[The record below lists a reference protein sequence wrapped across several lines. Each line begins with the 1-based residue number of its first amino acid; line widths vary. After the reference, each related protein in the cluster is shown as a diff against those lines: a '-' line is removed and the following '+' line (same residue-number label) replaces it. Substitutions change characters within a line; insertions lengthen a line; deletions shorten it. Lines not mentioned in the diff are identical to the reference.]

1 MPFILIA
8 SRIYHH
14 LCTFTGFYCTSVRT
28 NKIIYHFES
37 SESDYLWVQR
47 SESYSC
53 IIIVVWFCLFLWFY
67 CQPTILFLLPELKIN
82 GPIYENRLL
91 LHNAFA
97 KMVISESFSSSLQ
110 VRFILDLMTC
120 LWTCKNLVILKFL
133 AFNISVHSVKVD
145 LEIGTQQNIAYDGL
159 L

>member
-1 MPFILIA
+1 MPFIVIA

-14 LCTFTGFYCTSVRT
+14 LYIFTGFYCTSVRT

-37 SESDYLWVQR
+37 SESDYLWVQHG
-47 SESYSC
+47 ESWYSC
-53 IIIVVWFCLFLWFY
+53 IIIVVRFCLFLWFY

-97 KMVISESFSSSLQ
+97 KMVISESFSTSLQ

-120 LWTCKNLVILKFL
+120 LWTCKDLVILKFL
-133 AFNISVHSVKVD
+133 AFNISVHSQLKW
-145 LEIGTQQNIAYDGL
+145 I
-159 L
+159 